1 MRVIGSIPH
10 DLVKIT
16 IFEWNNRYLIKLEL
30 GQFEQTFKVNQ
41 TDVSGLEGAKRLIDD
56 EFITKTIT
64 NFVEMRSTFADTYK
78 RNNQ

>member
-10 DLVKIT
+10 ELVKIT

-56 EFITKTIT
+56 EFITKAIT

>member
-1 MRVIGSIPH
+1 MRVIGSVPH
-10 DLVKIT
+10 ELVKIT

-41 TDVSGLEGAKRLIDD
+41 TDVSGLAGAQRLIDE
-56 EFITKTIT
+56 EFIAKAIK
-64 NFVEMRSTFADTYK
+64 NFVEMRTAFGDTYK